1 MDNVVMSELKL
12 TGEVSKIDKSIDRMH
27 TCPLLLR
34 VFCSNHRHHIS
45 SEYEQGN
52 TPENELQIYTWMDA
66 TLSELTSLIK
76 EVNPDA
82 RRKGT
87 QFSFSIVYPE
97 EHYQRYR
104 IQEIGVTEQG
114 VKRSDDNI
122 PLSAK
127 RFTVGDYLDVAIIHG
142 GGNDRR
148 IHNNNSNNNSRDETN
163 NRDGMGRGSGY
174 RGGRGNRGIMNDRD
188 RDNVGNNSNDRSERQ
203 RDRGDERSG
212 VGPMMRQPKDHRDRP
227 Y

>member
-1 MDNVVMSELKL
+1 MVPAGKMSEAKL
-12 TGEVSKIDKSIDRMH
+12 TGEVSKIDKSIDRVR

-34 VFCSNHRHHIS
+34 VFCSNHRHHMS

-127 RFTVGDYLDVAIIHG
+127 RFTVGDYL
-142 GGNDRR
+142 
-148 IHNNNSNNNSRDETN
+148 
-163 NRDGMGRGSGY
+163 
-174 RGGRGNRGIMNDRD
+174 
-188 RDNVGNNSNDRSERQ
+188 
-203 RDRGDERSG
+203 
-212 VGPMMRQPKDHRDRP
+212 
-227 Y
+227 